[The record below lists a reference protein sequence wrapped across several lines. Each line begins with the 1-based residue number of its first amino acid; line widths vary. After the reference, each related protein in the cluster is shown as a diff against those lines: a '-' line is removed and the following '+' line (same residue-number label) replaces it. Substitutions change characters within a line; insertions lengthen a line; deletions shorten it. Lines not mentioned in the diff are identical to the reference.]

1 MSMYGVN
8 CTVDGV
14 PVGLVM
20 RESYNGAY
28 IIVIERER
36 ATLEQVEAIN
46 WEQPNI
52 VVTPG
57 EECILPTGYGFTLR
71 DINYSR
77 NDQAWKVIVAVGQ
90 QYLGDVTGYM
100 AEIEAKNEQIAALQE
115 AGIQKDNTIA
125 TQEAKISRQTTDL
138 TNKTEQISQQTATI
152 QQLEQQLAEA
162 DELAIALYEAQAA
175 SAVPEPPAELVT
187 SPEAEANTPVEEKAT
202 TPVEG
207 DVTDAG
213 DGLQNTEGADKAAS
227 TDETAEEV

>member
-100 AEIEAKNEQIAALQE
+100 AEIEVKNEQIAARSLLR
-115 AGIQKDNTIA
+115 
-125 TQEAKISRQTTDL
+125 SL
-138 TNKTEQISQQTATI
+138 
-152 QQLEQQLAEA
+152 
-162 DELAIALYEAQAA
+162 
-175 SAVPEPPAELVT
+175 
-187 SPEAEANTPVEEKAT
+187 
-202 TPVEG
+202 
-207 DVTDAG
+207 
-213 DGLQNTEGADKAAS
+213 
-227 TDETAEEV
+227 